1 MLDAVEGSHYS
12 VICHVFSQSVPWLY
26 NSVRRSIAGHW
37 LLPLAP
43 FLPNPPL
50 LISPHYY
57 CLSTHTRMRTQT
69 HTHTCKREAAHHGRP
84 TQLQLLAPAAPTL
97 PALLPDCIVNFF
109 LLLMFLELLDS
120 PRLSLH
126 LLDLIVSASV
136 CMCSCVCVSVTPTE
150 VLTAFSSRRQSIC
163 SFLDEPAGESDQL
176 VSFPTQLQTKTA
188 RAAVYS

>member
-57 CLSTHTRMRTQT
+57 CLSTHTHAHTDT
-69 HTHTCKREAAHHGRP
+69 HARGKPHTTAVQL
-84 TQLQLLAPAAPTL
+84 QLQLLAPAAPTL
-97 PALLPDCIVNFF
+97 PPLLPDCIVYFF
-109 LLLMFLELLDS
+109 F
-120 PRLSLH
+120 
-126 LLDLIVSASV
+126 
-136 CMCSCVCVSVTPTE
+136 
-150 VLTAFSSRRQSIC
+150 F
-163 SFLDEPAGESDQL
+163 F
-176 VSFPTQLQTKTA
+176 
-188 RAAVYS
+188 